1 LGSFFFEVK
10 VLNHIL
16 RIVLGL
22 VFVLSGLAKLFPIE
36 PFEIIFVDLGVSN
49 WLYAPF
55 VARFIIAFE
64 IFLGLSIVFNNW
76 IKNIVYYVAL
86 YSLGLFTAYLI
97 YLLIAKGNNVDCG
110 CFGSFLA
117 LTPVESIVKN
127 VVLII
132 MLLLIKR
139 RYHTY
144 GIVKWLP
151 ILFLAIAFT
160 STFLLN
166 RVGLQNAQGIELNK
180 AVDYSELPPLY
191 LKGEKIDFTKGD
203 KIVAFLSVT
212 CPHCESAAHKLT
224 YLQSQYKIDNLYIVI
239 GSKEEKN
246 IQPFI
251 DRTKIDFPLI
261 WINNNSF
268 FKYSGGR
275 LPAFVY
281 LEEGTLKK
289 KWTGEFF
296 KVEEL
301 EELLVDSK

>member
-1 LGSFFFEVK
+1 MNFI
-10 VLNHIL
+10 NHIL
-16 RIVLGL
+16 RIIVGL
-22 VFVLSGLAKLFPIE
+22 VFILSGLAKLFPIE

-49 WLYAPF
+49 WLLAPF
-55 VARFIIAFE
+55 IARFIIAFE

-86 YSLGLFTAYLI
+86 YSLGVFTAYLI
-97 YLLIAKGNNVDCG
+97 YLLITKGNDVDCG

-117 LTPVESIVKN
+117 LTPVESIIKN

-132 MLLLIKR
+132 MLLIIKR

-144 GIVKWLP
+144 GTLKWLP

-166 RVGLQNAQGIELNK
+166 RVGLQNAQAIELNE

-191 LKGEKIDFTKGD
+191 PKGDKIDFTKGD
-203 KIVAFLSVT
+203 KIVAFLSVS
-212 CPHCESAAHKLT
+212 CEHCKSAAHKLT
-224 YLQSQYKIDNLYIVI
+224 YLKSQHKIDNLYIVI

-246 IQPFI
+246 IQPFL
-251 DRTKIDFPLI
+251 DETKIDFPLI
-261 WINNNSF
+261 WINNDSF

-275 LPAFVY
+275 LPAFTY
-281 LEEGTLKK
+281 IEEGTLKK

-301 EELLVDSK
+301 EELLVDSE

>member
-1 LGSFFFEVK
+1 MNLI
-10 VLNHIL
+10 NHIL
-16 RIVLGL
+16 RIVVGL
-22 VFVLSGLAKLFPIE
+22 VFILSGLAKLFPIE

-49 WLYAPF
+49 WLLAPF
-55 VARFIIAFE
+55 IARFIIAFE

-76 IKNIVYYVAL
+76 IKNIIYYVAL

-97 YLLIAKGNNVDCG
+97 YLLITKGNNVDCG

-117 LTPVESIVKN
+117 LTPIESIIKN
-127 VVLII
+127 IVLII
-132 MLLLIKR
+132 LLLIIKR

-144 GIVKWLP
+144 GILKWLP
-151 ILFLAIAFT
+151 ILFLAVAFT

-166 RVGLQNAQGIELNK
+166 RVGLQNAQAIELNEQ
-180 AVDYSELPPLY
+180 VDYSEFPTLY
-191 LKGEKIDFTKGD
+191 QNSEKIDFTEGK
-203 KIVAFLSVT
+203 KIVVFLSVS
-212 CPHCESAAHKLT
+212 CEHCKSAAHKLA
-224 YLQSQYKIDNLYIVI
+224 YLKSQYKIDNLYVVI

-246 IQPFI
+246 IQPFL
-251 DRTKIDFPLI
+251 DETKIDFPLI
-261 WINNNSF
+261 WINNDGF

-301 EELLVDSK
+301 EEVLSKE